1 MSRFKFIGEY
11 KSDGKVCN
19 IYKDKI
25 TGIYY
30 KIDDGV
36 VKRVFSDDVKI
47 ADKITNCK
55 IKNRKNKKE
64 IFTLSYFVT
73 IYSLIFIEIV
83 SMLNG
88 RTTINDKK
96 PVVEETALNDSLI
109 NLSRKS
115 YLAEA
120 IKQNNT
126 IKDDLINDYI
136 EVLAE
141 TEINE
146 SDFIIIAAKFK
157 NYNFKNSEIST
168 SSLNEILNLNDY
180 GFVASELYNYVHK
193 EKNNQKFG
201 TISNIFA
208 GDTDILKRLF
218 DRECLDDLIAEK
230 VGSKVSMAEILENED
245 VKKYISKTEEKYKYF
260 SGELQNNIFNKFIC
274 LNIDDKYNSYLYK
287 ENGSLKNVN
296 YDYYKFELMKQIYKH
311 ENLDYKNEFDR
322 KLVYFYATA
331 NLNGVFFPDPVE
343 EILYG
348 LFLSNNENY
357 LNETDLYTFLSNYE
371 FDYEKLVSLSDLSY
385 YSEALPLLQEV
396 NLCLKEEVNAG
407 NLSELHYLE
416 FIKYVTTNLQTNDF
430 DDFKTFWDANKNNES
445 IDDFKLDLKKGCN
458 L

>member
-1 MSRFKFIGEY
+1 MSRFKFICEY

-30 KIDDGV
+30 KIDDGA

-141 TEINE
+141 TEMNE
-146 SDFIIIAAKFK
+146 SDFIIVAAKFK

-168 SSLNEILNLNDY
+168 SSLNQILNLNDY

-230 VGSKVSMAEILENED
+230 VGSKVSIAEVLENED

-260 SGELQNNIFNKFIC
+260 SGKLQNNIFNKFIC

-287 ENGSLKNVN
+287 ENGSLKNVT

-322 KLVYFYATA
+322 K
-331 NLNGVFFPDPVE
+331 
-343 EILYG
+343 
-348 LFLSNNENY
+348 
-357 LNETDLYTFLSNYE
+357 
-371 FDYEKLVSLSDLSY
+371 
-385 YSEALPLLQEV
+385 
-396 NLCLKEEVNAG
+396 
-407 NLSELHYLE
+407 
-416 FIKYVTTNLQTNDF
+416 
-430 DDFKTFWDANKNNES
+430 
-445 IDDFKLDLKKGCN
+445 
-458 L
+458 